1 MIPDNILVFGLVV
14 VLAIIQSIFGMGILI
29 IGTPTL
35 LLMGYDFITTISYL
49 LPVSFII
56 SLIQVVTAGNDRVT
70 IPRYLYYYCLPGIG
84 VGLYFAESDW
94 INFRINIL
102 IGIMLLI
109 SAFIRLKPPSRKFLQ
124 ILLKKYTLPYHLIM
138 GLIHGLTNLGGA
150 LLAILASGN
159 SNKKESIRYIIAHY
173 YLAFTG
179 IQLLLITVL
188 TKNYEIIIS
197 NFFTPIV
204 AAAVYFLIGQRIFTL
219 TSSLVYNKI
228 LTILLAI
235 YGCIILINIRP

>member
-1 MIPDNILVFGLVV
+1 MALFLGNLCLTEKVFFLF
-14 VLAIIQSIFGMGILI
+14 Q
-29 IGTPTL
+29 
-35 LLMGYDFITTISYL
+35 SYL
-49 LPVSFII
+49 FS
-56 SLIQVVTAGNDRVT
+56 QVFD
-70 IPRYLYYYCLPGIG
+70 GI
-84 VGLYFAESDW
+84 
-94 INFRINIL
+94 
-102 IGIMLLI
+102 
-109 SAFIRLKPPSRKFLQ
+109 
-124 ILLKKYTLPYHLIM
+124 TL
-138 GLIHGLTNLGGA
+138 LTNLGGA

-179 IQLLLITVL
+179 IQLLLIIVL

-219 TSSLVYNKI
+219 TSPLVYNKL